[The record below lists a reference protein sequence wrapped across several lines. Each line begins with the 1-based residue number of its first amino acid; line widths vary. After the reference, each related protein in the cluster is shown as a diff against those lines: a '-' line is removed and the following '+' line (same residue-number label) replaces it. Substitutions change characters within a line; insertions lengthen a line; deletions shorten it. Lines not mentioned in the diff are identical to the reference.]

1 MQTTGYAQTVETLSI
16 PITLNAVWLDILRKQ
31 GDNLYMSKIKNP
43 DGSPAAYKVK
53 PLKVKTAEQKAREE
67 MLKKSSKNKGPNK
80 KAGKK

>member
-1 MQTTGYAQTVETLSI
+1 
-16 PITLNAVWLDILRKQ
+16 
-31 GDNLYMSKIKNP
+31 MSKLKNP

-67 MLKKSSKNKGPNK
+67 MLKKSSNKTGPKK

>member
-1 MQTTGYAQTVETLSI
+1 
-16 PITLNAVWLDILRKQ
+16 
-31 GDNLYMSKIKNP
+31 MSKIKNP